1 MSKID
6 IPKEVAYV
14 VIGPDGGEIAVTKAV
29 AYIILEPGSEE
40 PEAPSKGRAYSNI
53 TRRLRR

>member
-14 VIGPDGGEIAVTKAV
+14 VIGPDSDELSITKVV
-29 AYIILEPGSEE
+29 AYVILEPGSET
-40 PEAPSKGRAYSNI
+40 PVDPSKGRAYSNI